1 MLVAATRVVTGLVVH
16 KENIERNL
24 STYGVF
30 AATET
35 LLMELVK
42 AGADRQEMHE
52 RIRQHTMAAW
62 EAIQRGEEN
71 PLMKRLSGD
80 SDLVAFLPTERVSE
94 LLDAINF
101 LGDVP
106 ARCAEFLRLLR
117 TRLAET

>member
-1 MLVAATRVVTGLVVH
+1 MMLICAKRVVTGLVVH
-16 KENIERNL
+16 ERNIERNL

-62 EAIQRGEEN
+62 EAIQRGGEN
-71 PLMKRLSGD
+71 PLMERLSSD
-80 SDLVAFLPTERVSE
+80 SALLAFLPAERVRD
-94 LLDAINF
+94 LLDVISF
-101 LGDVP
+101 VGDAP
-106 ARCAEFLRLLR
+106 TRCAEFLRCL
-117 TRLAET
+117 TTTDSE

>member
-1 MLVAATRVVTGLVVH
+1 MLICATRVVTGLVVH
-16 KENIERNL
+16 TGNIERNL

-62 EAIQRGEEN
+62 ESIQKGEEN
-71 PLMKRLSGD
+71 PLIKRLSGD
-80 SDLVAFLPTERVSE
+80 SALVAFLPAERIGG
-94 LLDAINF
+94 LLDAVHFI
-101 LGDVP
+101 GDAP

-117 TRLAET
+117 TRLAEA